1 MDKTLFTYIC
11 CKNCN
16 VWLKRRK
23 WTKKRP
29 RMVHLKDNWELF
41 ESELDEHSG
50 KRLRIFWSF
59 SLQKEMDYL
68 FSKHLSIV
76 LRVSFQCRK
85 LIYRSFPIWTSFT
98 VFSSK
103 MWRFLRG
110 PKAEACE
117 RDADPQQRASR
128 QRRLVSPAVGDADHP
143 SRHHNASALAVTRG
157 RSCSTEII
165 RTGADRIQSRGGFQ
179 KNREVF

>member
-29 RMVHLKDNWELF
+29 RMVHLKDNCEL
-41 ESELDEHSG
+41 
-50 KRLRIFWSF
+50 